1 MESSGPSGS
10 ETETEEEDD
19 VQCESSD
26 EDIVETIGVD
36 TNLAEELHEYE
47 GLEMQYQKKT
57 SKNRSRKIRPANFD
71 RVQKKPK
78 PPSGKKTSK
87 QKVYNK
93 PKRVEA
99 LLKIYSK
106 TRMETI

>member
-1 MESSGPSGS
+1 M
-10 ETETEEEDD
+10 
-19 VQCESSD
+19 QCESSD

-47 GLEMQYQKKT
+47 GLEMQYPKKT

-71 RVQKKPK
+71 RVQKKAK